1 MTLERALFDLPP
13 NLPPHDGY
21 SMFAPAYVG
30 RQRRGE
36 APSTVCLV
44 LSSSSLSCPTGVVMS
59 LWPTQGEEK
68 RLGPTTAPYGTVTL
82 TFVIPSEAE
91 GSAVPQTSLGNVQHY
106 PQTKLS
112 SRPERTRISCHAA
125 RDRSARAPFSKGKA
139 HEVHQRHQVRQEF
152 RGSAVE
158 RSAVFRKPS
167 WVPLV
172 LSGFVSGHDF
182 SRAVKAAN
190 DEGFSPCGSSVRVRK
205 VN

>member
-13 NLPPHDGY
+13 NLPPQDGCPL
-21 SMFAPAYVG
+21 FAPACAG
-30 RQRRGE
+30 RQRRAE
-36 APSTVCLV
+36 APSTASLF
-44 LSSSSLSCPTGVVMS
+44 LSSSLLSSPTGVVMS
-59 LWPTQGEEK
+59 LWPAQGDEK
-68 RLGPTTAPYGTVTL
+68 RLGPATALYGTVAL
-82 TFVIPSEAE
+82 PFVIPSEAG

-125 RDRSARAPFSKGKA
+125 PDRAARAPFSKGKA
-139 HEVHQRHQVRQEF
+139 HELHQRHQVRQEF
-152 RGSAVE
+152 RGNAVE